1 MIQKKSAFPKQQ
13 LGQQLAHTL
22 GQTLSEQELSH
33 CLQQIEILEPSAG
46 KAFWQTAEANVGI
59 YIILA
64 GKVRL
69 LDGTDNL
76 IASVG
81 TGASFGELTLFP
93 EEQFQPYS
101 ARASVNLKL
110 GYIPGDC
117 LRSLI
122 RKYPSIG
129 QHLHR
134 QAVLWDLLLLCRRA
148 DSLSNAPYE
157 GVLQTLPLLEH
168 HNLQIGK
175 IPTSLLKDQQL
186 WILRRGELVHS
197 SGLKLTAG
205 NIYVCSQL
213 PKERGWQVNQPTQ
226 LYSLDRSHW
235 ETALANLPQLAELIS
250 SDTQPVGD
258 GESFADTGTQRH
270 ADAENTNFQFPI
282 PNAKSKIATAASS
295 RSTQIEQKNIR
306 VHLHGSRLK
315 SGNPPTALPRPSAVQ
330 NPESPSRKK
339 ISKAY
344 FPNPTVKI
352 GHLWQRFTRRY
363 PYFEQ
368 QSASDCGAACLV
380 MVSRYWGKHF
390 SVNRLRDIANVDRNG
405 ASLRGLA
412 AAAES
417 LGFATRPVKASL
429 DKLAEQCL
437 PAILH
442 WEGKHYIVV
451 YEVTGDRVIVA
462 DPALGQRTLTHA
474 QVKAGWTGYTLLLQ
488 PTALL
493 KETKDTTTPFWQFFE
508 LAKPHWL
515 VLLEVFIASILLQIF
530 GLVTP
535 LFTQLL
541 LDRVVVQ
548 RSDITL
554 TAVGM
559 GLLIFSLFRVAIT
572 GLRQYL
578 LDHTANRVDLA
589 LIVGFISHTFRLPL
603 NYFESRYV
611 GDIISRIQE
620 NTKIQ
625 RFLTGEALS
634 IILDLLTVF
643 IYLGLMFWY
652 SWKMALLVLVIVPP
666 FVLLALI
673 ATPFLQRVSREIFGA
688 HNEETGYLIQSLTG
702 IRTIKSMAVEHS
714 VRWHWEELFG
724 KAIKKSFSGQVIGNT
739 LQIFSSTIEAVVST
753 SLLWFGASL
762 VIQNE
767 LTIGQLV
774 AFNMLLGNVIHPFQ
788 RLIVL
793 WNQLQEVMIAVERI
807 NDVIDAEPE
816 EDLQHQS
823 RQSLPPI
830 HGYIR
835 FDKVTFRYHPES
847 DVNTLENI
855 SFEVQP
861 GQMVALVGRS
871 GSGKTTISKLVLGLY
886 PPTEG
891 KILIDGYDVTS
902 LSLQSLRQ
910 QIGVVDQDTFLFG
923 STIRENI
930 SLGHPEAS
938 LSEVIEA
945 AQQAGAHQF
954 IKELPMGYETQIG
967 EGGGTLSGGQR
978 QRLAIA
984 RALVGNP
991 RLLILDE
998 ATSSLDA
1005 ESERII
1011 QTNLNT
1017 ILQDRTTLVIAHRLS
1032 TVRNADLI
1040 LVLDRGVLVESG
1052 THDELMAKRGQYF
1065 YLNQQ
1070 QLTMTG

>member
-1 MIQKKSAFPKQQ
+1 MIQNKSTFQKQQ
-13 LGQQLAHTL
+13 LGQQLTQIL
-22 GQTLSEQELSH
+22 GQPLSEQELSN
-33 CLQQIEILEPSAG
+33 CFQQIEILEPNAG
-46 KAFWQTAEANVGI
+46 KLFWQASDATVGI

-69 LDGTDNL
+69 LNTTDNL
-76 IASVG
+76 IASLGV
-81 TGASFGELTLFP
+81 GASFGEITLFP
-93 EEQFQPYS
+93 ESGFQPYT
-101 ARASVNLKL
+101 ARASVNLKVC
-110 GYIPGDC
+110 YIPGDC

-122 RKYPSIG
+122 RKYPAIAE
-129 QHLHR
+129 HLHSS
-134 QAVLWDLLLLCRRA
+134 AVLWDLLVLCRQIPCLA
-148 DSLSNAPYE
+148 NAPVE
-157 GVLQTLPLLEH
+157 ALMQILPLLEQ

-175 IPTSLLKDQQL
+175 LPSSLLKDQQL
-186 WILRRGELVHS
+186 WLLRRGELLHT
-197 SGLKLTAG
+197 SGCKLTVG
-205 NIYVCSQL
+205 NIYAVEQL
-213 PKERGWQVNQPTQ
+213 PKERTWQVTQPSQ
-226 LYSLDRSHW
+226 IYSLSRSHW
-235 ETALANLPQLAELIS
+235 ESAIAKEPQLAELINS
-250 SDTQPVGD
+250 NTPLGD
-258 GESFADTGTQRH
+258 GKTRKEDTGMQRQRRRVPI
-270 ADAENTNFQFPI
+270 DAPAVDTRTPI
-282 PNAKSKIATAASS
+282 PNSQYSS
-295 RSTQIEQKNIR
+295 
-306 VHLHGSRLK
+306 
-315 SGNPPTALPRPSAVQ
+315 
-330 NPESPSRKK
+330 SRKK

-352 GHLWQRFTRRY
+352 GHFWQRITRRY

-380 MVSRYWGKHF
+380 MVGRYWGKRF
-390 SVNRLRDIANVDRNG
+390 SINTLRDIANVDRNG

-417 LGFATRPVKASL
+417 IGFSTRPVKASL
-429 DKLAEQCL
+429 DKLALQSL
-437 PAILH
+437 PAIVH
-442 WEGKHYIVV
+442 WEGRHYIVV

-462 DPALGQRTLTHA
+462 DPAIGQRTLSHTDF
-474 QVKAGWTGYTLLLQ
+474 KAGWTGYTLLIQ

-493 KETKDTTTPFWQFFE
+493 KDAKEASTPFWQFFE

-530 GLVTP
+530 GLITP

-548 RSDITL
+548 RSDLTL
-554 TAVGM
+554 TAVGI
-559 GLLIFSLFRVAIT
+559 GLLIFSLFRVAMT

-611 GDIISRIQE
+611 GDIISRVQE
-620 NTKIQ
+620 NRKIQ

-634 IILDLLTVF
+634 IVLDLLTVF
-643 IYLGLMFWY
+643 IYVGLMFWY

-673 ATPFLQRVSREIFGA
+673 ATPFLQRVSREIFSA
-688 HNEETGYLIQSLTG
+688 YNEETAYLIQSLTG
-702 IRTIKSMAVEHS
+702 IRTVKSMAVEQS

-724 KAIKKSFSGQVIGNT
+724 KSIKKNFSGQVIGNT
-739 LQIFSSTIEAVVST
+739 LQIFSSGIEAVVT
-753 SLLWFGASL
+753 TVLLWFGAWQ

-774 AFNMLLGNVIHPFQ
+774 AFNMLLGNVINPFQ
-788 RLIVL
+788 RLIML
-793 WNQLQEVMIAVERI
+793 WNELQEVLIAVERI

-816 EDLQHQS
+816 EDLHSSS

-830 HGYIR
+830 RGYIA

-855 SFEVQP
+855 SFEVRP
-861 GQMVALVGRS
+861 GQMIALVGRS

-891 KILIDGYDVTS
+891 KILIDGYDTSS
-902 LSLQSLRQ
+902 LSLRSLRS

-923 STIRENI
+923 GTIRENI
-930 SLGHPEAS
+930 SLGYPEAT
-938 LSEVIEA
+938 LEEVIEA
-945 AQQAGAHQF
+945 AQQAGAHEF
-954 IKELPMGYETQIG
+954 IKELPMSYETQIG

-991 RLLILDE
+991 QLLILDE

-1011 QTNLNT
+1011 QTNLNK

-1032 TVRNADLI
+1032 TVRNADKI
-1040 LVLDRGVLVESG
+1040 LVLDRGLLVESG
-1052 THDELMAKRGQYF
+1052 THDQLMAKRGHYF

-1070 QLTMTG
+1070 QLTIAV